1 MKTLKI
7 ILTDKVLRGKILFV
21 IAVLLLVRVLAAIPI
36 PGVDK
41 NALIQSLSSNSILG
55 FLNIFSGG
63 GLSTLSIIMLGVG
76 PYITA
81 SIIMQLLTVLV
92 PKFKAMYSEEGEIGR
107 KKYTQY
113 SRILTVPLAIVQGYA
128 ILSLLISQNV
138 IPNLAVTSYIF
149 NVLIITAGTILLMWL
164 GEQINDYGIGN
175 GVSLII
181 FGGIVASMPTHI
193 MNTVAAFDV
202 SQIPIILAVLILIVV
217 VIFGIVFVTEA
228 ERPLSVTYSKQASS
242 FYGASG
248 LTNTYIPLRLN
259 QAGVIPII
267 FAISILLFPQ
277 IIVQLFNSS
286 ANQTLKMI
294 ATNVSSFLSNQI
306 YYGIIY
312 FFLVVLFTYFY
323 TAVTFDT
330 EKTAENLQ
338 KSGAFIPGFRPG
350 QATSDYIGEVLSRI
364 TLVGAVFLGLIAVL
378 PIIMQYATGINTLA
392 IGGTSLLIAV
402 SVVIDLVKKVNAQL
416 TMREY

>member
-1 MKTLKI
+1 
-7 ILTDKVLRGKILFV
+7 
-21 IAVLLLVRVLAAIPI
+21 
-36 PGVDK
+36 
-41 NALIQSLSSNSILG
+41 
-55 FLNIFSGG
+55 
-63 GLSTLSIIMLGVG
+63 
-76 PYITA
+76 
-81 SIIMQLLTVLV
+81 
-92 PKFKAMYSEEGEIGR
+92 
-107 KKYTQY
+107 
-113 SRILTVPLAIVQGYA
+113 
-128 ILSLLISQNV
+128 
-138 IPNLAVTSYIF
+138 
-149 NVLIITAGTILLMWL
+149 
-164 GEQINDYGIGN
+164 
-175 GVSLII
+175 
-181 FGGIVASMPTHI
+181 

>member
-1 MKTLKI
+1 
-7 ILTDKVLRGKILFV
+7 
-21 IAVLLLVRVLAAIPI
+21 
-36 PGVDK
+36 
-41 NALIQSLSSNSILG
+41 
-55 FLNIFSGG
+55 
-63 GLSTLSIIMLGVG
+63 
-76 PYITA
+76 
-81 SIIMQLLTVLV
+81 
-92 PKFKAMYSEEGEIGR
+92 
-107 KKYTQY
+107 
-113 SRILTVPLAIVQGYA
+113 
-128 ILSLLISQNV
+128 
-138 IPNLAVTSYIF
+138 
-149 NVLIITAGTILLMWL
+149 
-164 GEQINDYGIGN
+164 
-175 GVSLII
+175 
-181 FGGIVASMPTHI
+181 MPTHI